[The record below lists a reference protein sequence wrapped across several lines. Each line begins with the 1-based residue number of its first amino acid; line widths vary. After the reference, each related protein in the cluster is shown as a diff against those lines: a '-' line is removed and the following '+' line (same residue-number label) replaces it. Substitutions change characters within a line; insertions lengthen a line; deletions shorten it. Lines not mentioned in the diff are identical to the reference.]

1 MFQLSACSGPPGQRH
16 RMKLASGYKLI
27 SGRRGWW
34 QNSLHRGG
42 LPQSGLNGSHHT
54 QSCLVQTTFNGRNT
68 RKMILWRY
76 AMLFYFFYSRGI
88 FHIRRKA
95 VATCYRQFLLILQN
109 IKMLKHFVSVLL
121 QFLSLYDCVI
131 HLLIRIWILN
141 KDFLSLSTK
150 IGWKV
155 KKLKVWL

>member
-1 MFQLSACSGPPGQRH
+1 MACSGAPGQRH
-16 RMKLASGYKLI
+16 WMKLASGYKLI

-34 QNSLHRGG
+34 QNSLRRGG
-42 LPQSGLNGSHHT
+42 LPQSGLNGWRHT
-54 QSCLVQTTFNGRNT
+54 TFCLVHTTINGRNT

-76 AMLFYFFYSRGI
+76 AILFYFFFLRGI
-88 FHIRRKA
+88 FHIRGKA
-95 VATCYRQFLLILQN
+95 IATCYRQFLLILQN

-150 IGWKV
+150 ISWKV